1 MAGDTTMGGI
11 HTILAGI
18 TDGDT
23 ACMTPTIM
31 DGILMVI
38 LGGGTMDGAI
48 TMGGPTQEPL
58 APDQV
63 LQIRP

>member
-1 MAGDTTMGGI
+1 MDGI

-23 ACMTPTIM
+23 ACMTPTVM

-38 LGGGTMDGAI
+38 LGVGTMDGVI
-48 TMGGPTQEPL
+48 TMGGPTQEPMV
-58 APDQV
+58 PDQV
-63 LQIRP
+63 LQIHP

>member
-1 MAGDTTMGGI
+1 MGGI

-23 ACMTPTIM
+23 ACMTPTVM

-38 LGGGTMDGAI
+38 LGVGTTDGVI

-58 APDQV
+58 VPDQV
-63 LQIRP
+63 LQIHP

>member
-1 MAGDTTMGGI
+1 M
-11 HTILAGI
+11 AGI

-23 ACMTPTIM
+23 ACMTPTVM

-38 LGGGTMDGAI
+38 LGGGTMVGAI
-48 TMGGPTQEPL
+48 TMGGQTQEPL

>member
-1 MAGDTTMGGI
+1 MAGDTTMVGI

-18 TDGDT
+18 TDGDM
-23 ACMTPTIM
+23 ACMTTTVM

>member
-1 MAGDTTMGGI
+1 
-11 HTILAGI
+11 
-18 TDGDT
+18 
-23 ACMTPTIM
+23 MTPTIM

-38 LGGGTMDGAI
+38 LGGGTIDWAI
-48 TMGGPTQEPL
+48 TIGGPTQEPL